1 MALRGSVFLI
11 IVLCVIAQPAVVPAQ
26 RFELT
31 PYVGY
36 AWGGEFKGGTYFV
49 GDEVTVSDLQVND
62 SPTYGLYFSYVAA
75 PTVYLELMVEAQPTS
90 LKRTGDSELS
100 DSTLFDLSL
109 YFIHGGLL
117 FEFGNSERDL
127 FRPFFGFMLGVT
139 RLDPDGSRS
148 TATQFSGSL
157 SLGFKSTISDLIA
170 IRVQGRYSITFL
182 GEGAKYFCD
191 EDDQCQS
198 YPAATYL
205 TQGDVSL
212 GLVFS
217 F

>member
-1 MALRGSVFLI
+1 MTKHGSVLLL
-11 IVLCVIAQPAVVPAQ
+11 IVLCVIVQPAAVRSE

-49 GDEVTVSDLQVND
+49 GDEVAVSDLQVND
-62 SPTYGLYFSYVAA
+62 SPTYGLYFSYAAA
-75 PTVYLELMVEAQPTS
+75 PTVFLELMLEAQPTS
-90 LKRTGDSELS
+90 LASKGNSEVP
-100 DSTLFDLSL
+100 DTTLFDLSL

-117 FEFGNSERDL
+117 FEFGNAEREL
-127 FRPFFGFMLGVT
+127 FRPFFGFMLGMT
-139 RLDPDGSRS
+139 RLDPEGSRS
-148 TATQFSGSL
+148 SETQFSGSL
-157 SLGFKSTISDLIA
+157 SLGFKSTITELIA
-170 IRVQGRYSITFL
+170 VRVQGRYSVTFL
-182 GEGAKYFCD
+182 GQGAKYFCD
-191 EDDQCQS
+191 ENDQCQS